1 MATTFIKYQN
11 NKGFYI
17 AESFMQLVFHYIH
30 QEIIK
35 PEYNFTNKQ
44 EIIESMEDDI
54 NGLTKTYLV
63 LMWHNDLVNSSEEQT
78 MIQVLQ
84 NVRTTLQNKGTFISI
99 EEQKTIATEDHTFEY
114 ILGRKPFPTTELIR
128 VIDALIQMLEGTWTS
143 TNYNMD
149 LNWRLM

>member
-1 MATTFIKYQN
+1 MADCKITHGQ
-11 NKGFYI
+11 NKGFWI
-17 AESFMQLVFHYIH
+17 AESFMQLALHYIYD
-30 QEIIK
+30 EVSK
-35 PEYNFTNKQ
+35 PLYNITNKALFL
-44 EIIESMEDDI
+44 EDMRFKIDGYA
-54 NGLTKTYLV
+54 NGYMTLGWDGFVVTTTEK
-63 LMWHNDLVNSSEEQT
+63 QT

-114 ILGRKPFPTTELIR
+114 ILGRKPFPTVELIR